1 MNLPSRPVWASNIFN
16 VPKSEFGDYALKV
29 FRHQVA
35 SNTLYKQYV
44 LQRGIVAAEIEDWTA
59 IPFLPISFFKS
70 HEVKSFQGP
79 AAACFTSSGT
89 TGAQTSRHFVQELAW
104 YEKSFLTAFGQTY
117 GPPESLVFLCLL
129 PSYLDRSGSSLVY
142 MANKLV
148 ALSGHPKSGF
158 FLHADE
164 ALLRAIAYCKDNN
177 QPAILLGVTFAL
189 LDFAKKHNGLSLSHI
204 TVMETGGMKG
214 RRQELLRAEV
224 HEQLKTAF
232 GLSAVHSEY
241 GMTEM
246 MSQAYATANGRYYP
260 PDWLRVLVRSEED
273 PFALSDTGTGIL
285 CLADLANI
293 DSCAFIETQDIATVY
308 PDGSFEV
315 LGRIDNSDLRG
326 CSLLV
331 L

>member
-1 MNLPSRPVWASNIFN
+1 MNLPSRPAWASNIFN
-16 VPKSEFGDYALKV
+16 VPKSEFGDWALQV
-29 FRHQVA
+29 FKYQVA
-35 SNTLYKQYV
+35 NNPMYAQYV
-44 LQRGIVAAEIEDWTA
+44 ALRGTAVSKVNYWTG
-59 IPFLPISFFKS
+59 IPFLPISFFKT
-70 HEVKSFQGP
+70 HNIKSFEG
-79 AAACFTSSGT
+79 ASEVCFTSSGT
-89 TGAQTSRHFVQELAW
+89 TGTQTSRHFVKQLAW
-104 YEKSFLTAFGQTY
+104 YEQSFLTAFEQAYGQPGSY
-117 GPPESLVFLCLL
+117 VFLCLL

-142 MANKLV
+142 MANRLV
-148 ALSGHPKSGF
+148 QMSGHPQSGF
-158 FLHADE
+158 FLQADD
-164 ALLRAIAYCKDNN
+164 ALLQAIAYCKAQN

-189 LDFAKKHNGLSLSHI
+189 LDFAEKHKGLSLSHI

-224 HEQLKTAF
+224 HEQLKAAF
-232 GLSAVHSEY
+232 GLEAVHSEY

-246 MSQAYATANGRYYP
+246 MSQAYAKAHGRYEP
-260 PDWLRVLVRSEED
+260 PNWLRVLVRSEED
-273 PFALSDTGTGIL
+273 PFDLSETGTGIL
-285 CLADLANI
+285 CIADLANI